1 MQFLWSHSQE
11 YKMCVRIDENGFG
24 SSKVIYI
31 HSKYSVSN
39 PCWRSRILFDH
50 MNTRR
55 FSVNYYFHW
64 GRMSKAKGVTML
76 PVLLLF
82 VVIVYCVSFNSV

>member
-1 MQFLWSHSQE
+1 M
-11 YKMCVRIDENGFG
+11 KMVLDPVRLL
-24 SSKVIYI
+24 
-31 HSKYSVSN
+31 HTKYSVSN
-39 PCWRSRILFDH
+39 PCWREYSLIIY

-64 GRMSKAKGVTML
+64 GHMSKAKGVTML
-76 PVLLLF
+76 PVLFLF